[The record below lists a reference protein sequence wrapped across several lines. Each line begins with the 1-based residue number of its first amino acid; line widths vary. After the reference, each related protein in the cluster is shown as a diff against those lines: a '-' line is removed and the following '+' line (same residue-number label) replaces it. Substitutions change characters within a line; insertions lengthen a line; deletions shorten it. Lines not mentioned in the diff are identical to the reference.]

1 MTETKKKNTENS
13 KEKLFMRVLEM
24 NWKSEKIEKTSV
36 YNTRQKKRFTQSKKM
51 YDCEV
56 SPAIFCL
63 DCTFRKVQSFM
74 APVCLSR
81 HKSSVSPHHPFAC
94 VFKLFHCFFHSIATL
109 LISIAIWIFL
119 LLVQMFTQFY
129 SLFVLFLYHKID
141 DWRFTL
147 LLLDRIDCLHKLRL
161 PHLNRC
167 VLLTLHCVFV
177 LM

>member
-94 VFKLFHCFFHSIATL
+94 VFKLFHCFFFIQSLHFWFQLQFGFFFYLFKCLHNFIRFLCCFCIIKLMIDGSPFFCLIELIAC
-109 LISIAIWIFL
+109 INCDCHIWIGVFCWHCIAFL
-119 LLVQMFTQFY
+119 F
-129 SLFVLFLYHKID
+129 
-141 DWRFTL
+141 
-147 LLLDRIDCLHKLRL
+147 
-161 PHLNRC
+161 
-167 VLLTLHCVFV
+167 
-177 LM
+177 

>member
-1 MTETKKKNTENS
+1 
-13 KEKLFMRVLEM
+13 M

-94 VFKLFHCFFHSIATL
+94 VFKLFHCFFSFNRYTSDFNCNL
-109 LISIAIWIFL
+109 DFS
-119 LLVQMFTQFY
+119 FTCSNIY
-129 SLFVLFLYHKID
+129 TILFAF
-141 DWRFTL
+141 
-147 LLLDRIDCLHKLRL
+147 CA
-161 PHLNRC
+161 
-167 VLLTLHCVFV
+167 VFV
-177 LM
+177 S